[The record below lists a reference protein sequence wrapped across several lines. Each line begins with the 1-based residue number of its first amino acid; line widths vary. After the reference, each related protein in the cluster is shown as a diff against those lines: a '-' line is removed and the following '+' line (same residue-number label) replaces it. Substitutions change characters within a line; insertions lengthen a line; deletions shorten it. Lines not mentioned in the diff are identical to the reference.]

1 MKFQSKFKIS
11 LSNFNAGTRFG
22 GYHFFPTMPD
32 PQESLDIALYG
43 VQKVTNVT
51 NVVDLTNVTLF
62 YDFPDPEF

>member
-1 MKFQSKFKIS
+1 
-11 LSNFNAGTRFG
+11 
-22 GYHFFPTMPD
+22 MPD

-51 NVVDLTNVTLF
+51 NVVDLTDVTLF